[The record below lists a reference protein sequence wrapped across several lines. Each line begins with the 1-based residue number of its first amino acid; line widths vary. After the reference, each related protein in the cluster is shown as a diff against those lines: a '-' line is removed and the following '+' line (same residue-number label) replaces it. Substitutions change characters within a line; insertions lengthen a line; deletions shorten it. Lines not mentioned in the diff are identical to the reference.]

1 MKVNAPRLLK
11 HLDQLAQIGRIP
23 GDGVCRLAFSEEDK
37 AGRDYVEHRMR
48 ALGMQVSIDS
58 IGNIL
63 GIRPGQSDGPVVLTG
78 SHTDTVATGGR
89 FDGSLGVL
97 AALEVIER
105 LNEEQITTEKPVG
118 VVSFVNEEGVRFMPD
133 MLGSLFLRGD
143 LSVEEVRD
151 IVGIDGTTIGQNLDK
166 TGYAGQ
172 DDFRGIDIAHFI
184 ELHIEQG
191 PWLETENKTIGVV
204 DRVQG
209 IRWLEFTFD
218 GIANHAGATPMFM
231 RKDAG
236 LVAGALTCAVRE
248 LVDEIGGDQRATVGA
263 ITLKPNLINVIAR
276 QATVTVDL
284 RNPDPAMLSKAEAHI
299 VQKAHDI
306 AAQEGVGVSVR
317 KLADV
322 VPVTFNQQSVAAIE
336 RAANALGLSHQKMI
350 SGAAHD
356 AQILAGK
363 YPAAMIFVPSKNGI
377 SHNVEEYTS
386 PEHIEAGANVL
397 LHTITALAG
406 AG

>member
-1 MKVNAPRLLK
+1 M
-11 HLDQLAQIGRIP
+11 
-23 GDGVCRLAFSEEDK
+23 CRLAFSDEDK
-37 AGRDYVEHRMR
+37 AGRDYIEQYMR
-48 ALGMQVSIDS
+48 ALGMDVAIDA

-63 GIRPGQSDGPVVLTG
+63 GIRAGRSDGPVVLTG
-78 SHTDTVATGGR
+78 SHTDTVGTGGR

-97 AALEVIER
+97 AALEVIEC
-105 LNEEQITTEKPVG
+105 LNEEQVTTEKSVG

-143 LSVEEVRD
+143 VSVDQVRG
-151 IVGIDGTTIGQNLDK
+151 IVGIDGSTIGENLDR
-166 TGYAGQ
+166 TEYAGP
-172 DDFRGIDIAHFI
+172 DDFRDIEIAHFI

-218 GIANHAGATPMFM
+218 GVANHAGATPMFM

-236 LVAGALTCAVRE
+236 LVAGALTCAVRD

-263 ITLKPNLINVIAR
+263 ITLKPNLINVIAK
-276 QATVTVDL
+276 QAVVTVDL
-284 RNPDPAMLSKAEAHI
+284 RNPDPVLLDKAEALI
-299 VQKAHDI
+299 KQKAQDI
-306 AAQEGVGVSVR
+306 AEKEGVVVSVR

-322 VPVTFNQQSVAAIE
+322 VPVTFDVQCVSAVE
-336 RAANALGLSHQKMI
+336 RAANELDLPYQKMI

-377 SHNVEEYTS
+377 SHNVEEYTA

-397 LHTITALAG
+397 LHTVMDLAG